1 MRTLSRSGLYR
12 VFINDVNMYL
22 QDRKVKLRKDF
33 NKCVDTFSYLGAVYL
48 AYIGFRHWSM
58 ILLTLK
64 GLLRTRFAYR
74 TKQKPEAVGRG
85 SIVLINSLQLGVAY
99 LYLPL

>member
-1 MRTLSRSGLYR
+1 MRTLARSGLCC

-22 QDRKVKLRKDF
+22 LHRKVKLRKDF

-64 GLLRTRFAYR
+64 GLLRTRFA
-74 TKQKPEAVGRG
+74 
-85 SIVLINSLQLGVAY
+85 
-99 LYLPL
+99 